1 VIGKTFSHYK
11 VLEEISRGGMGIVY
25 RALDMKLDRAVA
37 LKVLPPDLVS
47 DHSRRGRFVQEAKA
61 AAALSHPH
69 IATVFDVDEAGGAWF
84 IAMEL
89 IEGEKLSELLSRERL
104 PLSRALEFATE
115 VAEGLSRA
123 HEKGIVHRDLKP
135 ANLMVTRDGHIKI
148 IDFGLAKLVEP
159 LRGGTA
165 ESEAQTGV
173 KGHTHPGQVMG
184 TVSYMSPEQARG
196 RDVDSRSDI
205 FTFGVV
211 LYEMVTGTLAF
222 PGESAAD
229 TLSAILSKPAPPLPP
244 LSGDAVTQAALARVL
259 EKCLAKD
266 PDERYQATK
275 DLALDLKWLSRGSG
289 SGVSTPPAKAPERAR
304 PMYRLVAAVLFG
316 LVALAGIFYLI
327 RPRDTP
333 VQRLANAVQVT
344 AALGLEIG
352 PSWSPEAG
360 RLAYWSDQSGNG
372 DIWVS
377 QIGGG
382 EPLNLTA
389 DHKGFDGSPSWSPDG
404 QQIAF
409 WSRRD
414 GGGYFVMSALGG
426 PPRKVSSRPRAR
438 SRPQWSRDGAKLAGI
453 GVENEE
459 IFAEIVSLE
468 TGETK
473 RISLPGRE
481 LSRMDLAWSPDERFF
496 AYVDAKNSSAQVTQL
511 RVLRLEDGESFET
524 TDGRTNDWSPSWSS
538 DGRALYF
545 VSNRGGAM
553 DLWRQA
559 LGNDGSPEGA
569 PEPVTSGIGMR
580 DAAFSPDGRKLAYSR
595 GRTVGNLWK
604 VPILEDRP
612 ATWADAQQLTFEQ
625 AYIESFDLSP
635 DGKRLAVSSDRSGNP
650 DLWTMP
656 AEGGPMQRLT
666 TDPTPDWE
674 PKWSHDGSEIAFYAY
689 RSGNREIW
697 VMPAGGGAARQ
708 LTRGQAEN
716 VNPDWSPDGKEIAF
730 SSARG
735 GNPDIWVVPASG
747 GEPRQIATG
756 IGADFFPQWSPDG
769 ESLVFSSVRG
779 REDRLWRVAV
789 TGGEPEP
796 MTKREASIHCWSPD
810 GKRLFYPSGNL
821 WELAIEDGAERQ
833 LSDFSG
839 RPGFLVWGSLATD
852 GRDLFFGWSEDLGDI
867 WVVDVEKE
875 N

>member
-1 VIGKTFSHYK
+1 
-11 VLEEISRGGMGIVY
+11 MGIVY
-25 RALDMKLDRAVA
+25 RALDTKLDRAVA
-37 LKVLPPDLVS
+37 IKVLPPELVS
-47 DHSRRGRFVQEAKA
+47 DDSRKRRFVQEAKA

-69 IATVFDVDEAGGAWF
+69 IATVYDIDEAEGTIF

-89 IEGEKLSELLSRERL
+89 IEGEKLSDLLRRERL
-104 PLSRALEFATE
+104 LLSRALELATE
-115 VAEGLSRA
+115 VVEGLTRA

-159 LRGGTA
+159 LRQATG

-196 RDVDSRSDI
+196 RDVDSRSDL

-211 LYEMVTGTLAF
+211 LYEMVTGGLAF

-244 LSGDAVTQAALARVL
+244 LSGDAVTQAALARIL

-289 SGVSTPPAKAPERAR
+289 SGVSTPSAKASDRAR
-304 PMYRLVAAVLFG
+304 PTKGSLAAILLG
-316 LVALAGIFYLI
+316 LVALAGVFFYLT
-327 RPRDTP
+327 RPRPAP
-333 VQRLANAVQVT
+333 VPRLANAVQVT
-344 AALGLEIG
+344 AALGLEER
-352 PSWSPEAG
+352 PSWSPEGG
-360 RLAYWSDQSGNG
+360 RLAYRSSQSGNF

-389 DHKGFDGSPSWSPDG
+389 DHRGRDGFPSWSRDG

-409 WSRRD
+409 SSARD

-426 PPRKVSSRPRAR
+426 PPRKVSSSSFSIGSRSP
-438 SRPQWSRDGAKLAGI
+438 SRPQWSRDGTNLVCVGT
-453 GVENEE
+453 ENEE
-459 IFAEIVSLE
+459 VFAEIVSLE
-468 TGETK
+468 TGESK
-473 RISLPGRE
+473 RIPLPGRE
-481 LSRMDLAWSPDERFF
+481 LSRMDLSWSPDERFF
-496 AYVDAKNSSAQVTQL
+496 SYVDTKNNTAQVTQI
-511 RVLRLEDGESFET
+511 RVLRLEDGESFAA
-524 TDGRTNDWSPSWSS
+524 TDGRANDWSPSWSS

-559 LGNDGSPEGA
+559 LGNDGSPEGV
-569 PEPVTSGIGMR
+569 PEPVTSGVGMR
-580 DAAFSPDGRKLAYSR
+580 DAVFSPDGGKLAYTR
-595 GRTVGNLWK
+595 GRRTGNVWR
-604 VPILEDRP
+604 VPIRRDRR
-612 ATWADAQQLTFEQ
+612 TSWADARQLTFEQ
-625 AYIESFDLSP
+625 AYIEFFDVSP

-650 DLWTMP
+650 DLWTLP

-666 TDPTPDWE
+666 ADPTPDWN
-674 PKWSHDGSEIAFYAY
+674 PKWSPDGSEIAFYAY

-697 VMPAGGGAARQ
+697 VMPSGGGAARQ
-708 LTRGQAEN
+708 LTKGLAESGY
-716 VNPDWSPDGKEIAF
+716 PDWSPDGKEIAF
-730 SSARG
+730 YSARS
-735 GNPDIWVVPASG
+735 GNLDIWVVPATG
-747 GEPRQIATG
+747 GEPRQITADP
-756 IGADFFPQWSPDG
+756 GADGWPEWSPDG
-769 ESLVFSSVRG
+769 ASLAFSS
-779 REDRLWRVAV
+779 DRSGEWGLWRVAV
-789 TGGEPEP
+789 AGGNPEL
-796 MTKREASIHCWSPD
+796 MTKRAADTLFCWSPD
-810 GKRLFYPSGNL
+810 GKSVFFASSDNL
-821 WELAIEDGAERQ
+821 WELSLEDGSERQ
-833 LSDFSG
+833 LTDFSE
-839 RPGFLVWGSLATD
+839 RPGFLDPNSLATD
-852 GRDLFFGWSEDLGDI
+852 GRDLFFSWAEDLGDI
-867 WVVDVEKE
+867 WVVDVERE